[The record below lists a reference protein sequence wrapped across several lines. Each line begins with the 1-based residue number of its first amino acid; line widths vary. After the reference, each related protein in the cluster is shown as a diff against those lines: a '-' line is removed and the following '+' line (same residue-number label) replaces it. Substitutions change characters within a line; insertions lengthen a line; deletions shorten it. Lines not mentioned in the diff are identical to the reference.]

1 MAGSA
6 EKEDRPGFGI
16 DPQGRQVVDPTENVK
31 ALVAQEKEHAIELR
45 NLIDL
50 HQKSIREADTKR
62 QDDLRTNDKEWM
74 DKFADAKERNDDK
87 IFLIQKEA
95 VKTTS
100 DLISAQLAKETGALS
115 NQITASAA
123 QTQLTMNTVSSR
135 VDKLEQQ
142 RWEVAGRQSVSDP
155 ATAEALRSMAE
166 AVERLSSAKDQRTGG
181 AAVWAAVAVIVTI
194 AISAAALGVLIATRL
209 H

>member
-1 MAGSA
+1 
-6 EKEDRPGFGI
+6 
-16 DPQGRQVVDPTENVK
+16 
-31 ALVAQEKEHAIELR
+31 
-45 NLIDL
+45 
-50 HQKSIREADTKR
+50 
-62 QDDLRTNDKEWM
+62 M

-181 AAVWAAVAVIVTI
+181 AAVWSAVAVIVTI
-194 AISAAALGVLIATRL
+194 VISAAALGVLIATRL